1 MTSHQF
7 HDCDGFLLVYRGVQ
21 RDFADSGSHI
31 FGCASKAGGVIGP
44 DQVIVDVYK
53 RQVYGYIAF
62 AVIAMLLIH
71 FVKNIS
77 RRNMNGDGRKE

>member
-21 RDFADSGSHI
+21 CDFADSGSHI

-44 DQVIVDVYK
+44 DQVIV
-53 RQVYGYIAF
+53 YGLGNSDKTDIASDSIR
-62 AVIAMLLIH
+62 VT
-71 FVKNIS
+71 
-77 RRNMNGDGRKE
+77 R